1 MSVQAI
7 IKKLD
12 KLTEIHQQLVQLSK
26 EKTTVIKEGAVEK
39 LQAVLVK
46 ERKYVQQLEQAEESR
61 RTEVEAWF
69 EENKLPLAEAT
80 VTTMLQQ
87 LTAEEEKE
95 AVEAAAVR
103 LTEAIVEFKQ
113 QEQLNMAL
121 IQQSMQFV
129 QLSIDL
135 LSPTLKSMNYGN
147 KTQSEQSS
155 VGRSVFD
162 SKA

>member
-12 KLTEIHQQLVQLSK
+12 KLTGIHQQLVQLSK

-103 LTEAIVEFKQ
+103 LTEAIVELKQ